1 MPTVSMQRWP
11 SQVWTCPAARVS
23 ASTTHGTAW
32 AYGWRCPAIAGL
44 SAIGAAAN
52 HGLVPAL
59 IEYPGRLGTATVA
72 LVGTGALAALVR
84 LGEEQPFELG
94 ARPLGQ
100 EGHRLAQRLVGHIHD
115 WNAQGRPGTAG
126 LQVSAY
132 PRDSDHAAIAD
143 ANSIIEKRYTRM
155 ALTWVP

>member
-1 MPTVSMQRWP
+1 MPGQPLSR
-11 SQVWTCPAARVS
+11 
-23 ASTTHGTAW
+23 HGLGLWLALHE
-32 AYGWRCPAIAGL
+32 PAIAGL
-44 SAIGAAAN
+44 SAIGAAAD

-59 IEYPGRLGTATVA
+59 IEYPGQVGTATVA
-72 LVGTGALAALVR
+72 LVGTDALAALVR

-143 ANSIIEKRYTRM
+143 ANSIIEKRGTRL
-155 ALTWVP
+155 ALTWTS